1 MDDDNYKKAE
11 KRAKRSIA
19 FMVFSII
26 LLIISFAM
34 LTNGSDTLKAI
45 GNIIA
50 SIIVFPMYITG
61 FVLAINAK
69 NTCKECETAQKSA
82 KLYIAITVI
91 GGIILACIAVAI
103 IWACSTC
110 SLECG
115 GCLDFCQSFPG

>member
-1 MDDDNYKKAE
+1 MDDDNYKEAE

-69 NTCKECETAQKSA
+69 NTCKECETAQKAA

-91 GGIILACIAVAI
+91 GGIVLACITVAI

-110 SLECG
+110 LLECG